1 MVAGLIPVAFMLA
14 GATAM
19 TAVIVVLWYRR
30 KFFPG
35 AAQLAMRVS
44 V

>member
-1 MVAGLIPVAFMLA
+1 MLA

-19 TAVIVVLWYRR
+19 TAVIVVLWYWRN
-30 KFFPG
+30 FFTG
-35 AAQLAMRVS
+35 AAQLAMRVP